1 MIFKSNRCCF
11 LFILTFHLLSFLP
24 AVASQETTAGYH
36 KQTVLNI
43 NTSELLVLS
52 QSDETPVYI
61 DVRTPQ
67 EIAEQGGTLDLPRV
81 YNVDRGW
88 LERKVP
94 ERVLNKNTLIVVF
107 CEANQRSP
115 LAAKTLLEMG
125 YTNVRNYVD
134 GFLGWQATGLPIEKD
149 DAPDSMLYSLP
160 REVIPNVWSA
170 IGFTGPGSYFNSGH
184 NYNLTFIITSD
195 DVVLVNARENYLLAK
210 ALHDEIKSV
219 TDKKVKYVI
228 LENGQGHAMLGSA
241 YWQEQGAKIIAH
253 SDAAKEIEAHGSEV
267 LKSARMKLRDKLTGT
282 FVSVPDIIFDT
293 EYNLSLGGVE
303 IDILDLGP
311 THSPGDIVVW
321 LPKEKLVISGDVAF
335 HERMLPVFEHTDTDG
350 WIKTWEAFL
359 ALGAEIVIPGHGKP
373 TNYDEVTKYTRDY
386 LQFMRNAVGQIIDND
401 GELQDAYLIDQSKY
415 SHLDTYFELS
425 RQNSGR
431 IFREMEFE

>member
-115 LAAKTLLEMG
+115 LAAKT
-125 YTNVRNYVD
+125 
-134 GFLGWQATGLPIEKD
+134 F
-149 DAPDSMLYSLP
+149 S
-160 REVIPNVWSA
+160 
-170 IGFTGPGSYFNSGH
+170 
-184 NYNLTFIITSD
+184 
-195 DVVLVNARENYLLAK
+195 
-210 ALHDEIKSV
+210 
-219 TDKKVKYVI
+219 
-228 LENGQGHAMLGSA
+228 
-241 YWQEQGAKIIAH
+241 
-253 SDAAKEIEAHGSEV
+253 
-267 LKSARMKLRDKLTGT
+267 
-282 FVSVPDIIFDT
+282 
-293 EYNLSLGGVE
+293 
-303 IDILDLGP
+303 
-311 THSPGDIVVW
+311 
-321 LPKEKLVISGDVAF
+321 
-335 HERMLPVFEHTDTDG
+335 
-350 WIKTWEAFL
+350 
-359 ALGAEIVIPGHGKP
+359 
-373 TNYDEVTKYTRDY
+373 
-386 LQFMRNAVGQIIDND
+386 
-401 GELQDAYLIDQSKY
+401 
-415 SHLDTYFELS
+415 
-425 RQNSGR
+425 
-431 IFREMEFE
+431 